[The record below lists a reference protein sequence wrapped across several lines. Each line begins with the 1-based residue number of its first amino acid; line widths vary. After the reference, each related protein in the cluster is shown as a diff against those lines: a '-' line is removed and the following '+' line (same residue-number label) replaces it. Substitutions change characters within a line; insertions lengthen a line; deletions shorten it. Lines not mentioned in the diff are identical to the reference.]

1 MLCQIGSVQFEV
13 APFNMHETSHEAG
26 ASFASH
32 EVVGAMPLL
41 EFVGEAEESWTVR
54 GRLFPQRFS
63 QLGVGSGMSQLGSM
77 HGMRASGSAQ
87 FFMRGDGVP
96 MGWVVIES
104 ISETSTYIG
113 ANGVG
118 KVIEFEVKLKRSQG
132 PSADGIFNALIGLFS

>member
-1 MLCQIGSVQFEV
+1 MLAQIGQIQFEV

-32 EVVGAMPLL
+32 EVVGAMPPL
-41 EFVGEAEESWTVR
+41 EFVGEAAESWTVR
-54 GRLFPQRFS
+54 GRLFPLRFS
-63 QLGVGSGMSQLGSM
+63 QLGVGSGTSQLGSM
-77 HGMRASGSAQ
+77 HAMRAGGSAQ

-113 ANGVG
+113 ADGVG

-132 PSADGIFNALIGLFS
+132 PSADGIFNALIGLFT